1 MKTIVSGIAAL
12 IFIAIA
18 GYFIY
23 ETRLP
28 SQDALTQE
36 TARVMAVTKQK
47 NWWYEASIQTQSGV
61 LLTCRAKKNPN
72 AWASRCPVIELEGL
86 VGQSVKVWYEP
97 ERLYVIEHAGV
108 EILGMDQHRS
118 AQYTAWGIGI
128 LMFIMALGVVFLI

>member
-1 MKTIVSGIAAL
+1 
-12 IFIAIA
+12 
-18 GYFIY
+18 
-23 ETRLP
+23 
-28 SQDALTQE
+28 
-36 TARVMAVTKQK
+36 MAVTKQK

-128 LMFIMALGVVFLI
+128 LMFIMALGVVFLA

>member
-1 MKTIVSGIAAL
+1 MKKIVSGIAAL
-12 IFIAIA
+12 IFVAIA

-23 ETRLP
+23 EPRLP

-36 TARVMAVTKQK
+36 TARVLAVTKQK

-61 LLTCRAKKNPN
+61 VLTCRAKKNPN

-86 VGQSVKVWYEP
+86 VGQPVTVWYNP
-97 ERLYVIEHAGV
+97 DRLYVIEHAGV
-108 EILGMDQHRS
+108 ELMGMEQHQS

-128 LMFIMALGVVFLI
+128 LMFIMALGVVFLV

>member
-1 MKTIVSGIAAL
+1 MKKIIFGIAAL
-12 IFIAIA
+12 IFAAIA

-28 SQDALTQE
+28 SKDALTQE

-61 LLTCRAKKNPN
+61 TLTCRAKKNPN

-86 VGQSVKVWYEP
+86 VGQPVKVWYDS

-118 AQYTAWGIGI
+118 AQYTAWGIG
-128 LMFIMALGVVFLI
+128 LLLLIMALGAVFLI